1 MSSHPYRSSAPPG
14 VKALAVFVAIDAAYA
29 LVYGLGALGDGQMP
43 IAIILGGFAVM
54 QALVAVGL
62 WTLEPAAWGVAAF
75 VTAGVFVVEIAVW
88 QPIGAALSGA
98 VLAYLLFTREEF
110 ET

>member
-14 VKALAVFVAIDAAYA
+14 VKALAAFVAIDAAYA
-29 LVYGLGALGDGQMP
+29 LVYGLGALGDGQLP
-43 IAIILGGFAVM
+43 IAVLLGGFALM

-75 VTAGVFVVEIAVW
+75 VTAGVFLVEVAVW
-88 QPIGAALSGA
+88 QPVGAAMSGA
-98 VLAYLLFTREEF
+98 VLVYLLAVRDEF